1 MADTNKI
8 KQLGEELDTLLQLRS
23 SSMAIKMLEKEED
36 IPKEAIRPK
45 KDMGKHVAQ
54 CQAFALSRRK
64 GKTVAVLKE
73 DNWCWAPLLSYGL
86 VDIPEFFME
95 GKAFA
100 PFFVENLDSAA
111 EIAGNFPHFERGK
124 YIGIISAP
132 LKSTSFNP
140 DMVMIY
146 CNNSQLRTI
155 LMAVKL
161 KEGKLITSHFD
172 PIDSCVYSVVPV
184 ILNREYRITLPDPGD
199 YQRALADEDEIIF
212 SLPIEKLENLVL
224 GLRHFEKMEH
234 GYRNFAKEMFLDFPQ
249 PPFYTDLFKKW
260 GLDSPK

>member
-1 MADTNKI
+1 MPDLNKI
-8 KQLGEELDTLLQLRS
+8 KQFGEELDTLLQLRTS
-23 SSMAIKMLEKEED
+23 SLAVRMLEKEED
-36 IPKEAIRPK
+36 IPENAVRPK
-45 KDMGKHVAQ
+45 RDLGKHVAQ

-64 GKTVAVLKE
+64 EKTIAVLKE
-73 DNWCWAPLLSYGL
+73 DNWCWAPLLSFGL
-86 VDIPEFFME
+86 VEIPEFFME
-95 GKAFA
+95 GKAFF
-100 PFFVENLDSAA
+100 PFFVEDPGSAA
-111 EIAGNFPHFERGK
+111 EIAKNFPRFKPGK
-124 YIGIISAP
+124 YIGIVSSP
-132 LKSTSFNP
+132 LKLASFSP

-155 LMAVKL
+155 LLAVKF

-224 GLRHFEKMEH
+224 GLRHFEKKEH
-234 GYRNFAKEMFLDFPQ
+234 GYRNFTKEMQMDFPQ
-249 PPFYTDLFKKW
+249 PPFYLDLFKKW